1 MKVQDVMTRDPKTV
15 SPEASLKEVAQ
26 VLMDGR
32 ISGLPVVDESGAV
45 VGVVS
50 EADIIGKEA
59 GARPEQS
66 LIGRLLHGVPD
77 ESKLDARTAAEAMT
91 SPAITIAGNREVA
104 EAARIMTEKSVARIM
119 TEKSVNRLPVVGDG
133 GNLVGIV
140 TRADLVRAFLR
151 SDTEIEEELREGV
164 IARKLWIDPSDLQI
178 TVEHGEVALR
188 GKVETRTD
196 AELLEYFATR
206 VPGVVSVHSTL
217 HWTVDEPR
225 LPRSDPHVPEPP
237 RR

>member
-26 VLMDGR
+26 TLMDGR

-50 EADIIGKEA
+50 EADIVGKEA
-59 GARPEQS
+59 GAPHERS
-66 LIGRLLHGVPD
+66 LIGRLVHGDVD
-77 ESKLDARTAAEAMT
+77 AARLEARTVAEAMT
-91 SPAITIAGNREVA
+91 SPAITIRENREVA
-104 EAARIMTEKSVARIM
+104 EAARIMTEK
-119 TEKSVNRLPVVGDG
+119 EVNRLPVLDDDG
-133 GNLVGIV
+133 RLVGIV

-151 SDTEIEEELREGV
+151 SDAEIEKELREGV
-164 IARKLWIDPSDLQI
+164 VLEKLWIDPSELQI
-178 TVEHGEVALR
+178 SVENGEVTLR
-188 GKVETRTD
+188 GKVESRSD

-217 HWTVDEPR
+217 RWRIDEPR
-225 LPRSDPHVPEPP
+225 VPQSDPHVPEPP
-237 RR
+237 SRGR

>member
-104 EAARIMTEKSVARIM
+104 EAARIM